1 MEEEKEKEKNI
12 GNEEIKNEIPD
23 EEESNTNQ
31 DNEQIDQNQK
41 SESYDKSS
49 GNTNYPNSEE
59 NPESEDSEEEDS
71 DDFDFGEEYDEE
83 KVAKE
88 KNKKEQ
94 DDEEYEQI
102 KNELKSLNE
111 EMKNNQ
117 RFPRVESK
125 PEFASGVL
133 NSETVKR
140 VGNLK
145 DEDIEDLLNKRKFY
159 NFLKFIGWEN
169 VANERVFPIIQD
181 IEDYSLSNKGKLLD
195 SVFIDRAK
203 QESLSYEKNP
213 PKGGKLKDDR

>member
-1 MEEEKEKEKNI
+1 MEEENNEENI
-12 GNEEIKNEIPD
+12 GNEEIKKEIPEQ
-23 EEESNTNQ
+23 EEVSENQ
-31 DNEQIDQNQK
+31 E

-49 GNTNYPNSEE
+49 YNTNYQNSQENSE
-59 NPESEDSEEEDS
+59 SEGSEEDDS
-71 DDFDFGEEYDEE
+71 DDFDFGDEYDED
-83 KVAKE
+83 KVEKE
-88 KNKKEQ
+88 KNKKNYE
-94 DDEEYEQI
+94 DEEYEQI

-111 EMKNNQ
+111 EMKNNP

-159 NFLKFIGWEN
+159 NFLKFIGWES

-213 PKGGKLKDDR
+213 PKGGKLKNDR